1 MPDQII
7 TVETIVRD
15 KLKEL
20 GADGLCHPDSD
31 CGCGLGDLAPCG
43 WMGDECQPGYRQTCS
58 QCGIEGYWPERKFG
72 LWVCAECKEAPNA

>member
-20 GADGLCHPDSD
+20 GADGLCMPDIE
-31 CGCGLGDLAPCG
+31 CGCGLGDLYPCG
-43 WMGDECQPGYRQTCS
+43 EMGDLCRPGYRQTCS
-58 QCGIEGYWPERKFG
+58 RCGIEGYWAERHPEP
-72 LWVCAECKEAPNA
+72 WVCGECKEAGCA